1 MRKHPLLTPIIP
13 LLCAV
18 LGACSTPIFGGG
30 GLRTPAPAAQGAS
43 RDSAPPAYAA
53 VPIDAVEVHD
63 LSEPLPDSAVSVVVL
78 DLPDSLRSHS
88 DAQVIAAYS
97 PRMARLGVTWLTLYR
112 KGSQHWIA
120 GYYVPVGV
128 RAARAARA
136 TATTRTPDRVSSP
149 PASTGSGSVH
159 VRGYYRRDGTY
170 VRPHTRSRPR
180 SRP

>member
-1 MRKHPLLTPIIP
+1 MRKHPLLTPLIL

-18 LGACSTPIFGGG
+18 LGACSLPFGGAG
-30 GLRTPAPAAQGAS
+30 WTPPPAAQAANQEQ
-43 RDSAPPAYAA
+43 SAPTAYAA
-53 VPIDAVEVHD
+53 VPADSVEVHD

-78 DLPDSLRSHS
+78 DLPDSLRGQS
-88 DAQVIAAYS
+88 DAEVIAAYR
-97 PRMARLGVTWLTLYR
+97 PRMARLGATWVTLYR

-120 GYYVPVGV
+120 GYYVPAGV
-128 RAARAARA
+128 RTARAARA
-136 TATTRTPDRVSSP
+136 GTPARDRVSSP